1 MVHTKSANGPSTSK
15 TVYSV
20 AIEGERTIGVLS
32 CSTAGPARAEALAKL
47 MELPLEDSTSG
58 TVDTRDYDKLDET
71 LGQKLKREGSTLEL
85 PRPPENCTINFESRS
100 DKGVFAIPASG
111 FGGMFPALVMIAVVI
126 PFVVP
131 LASSSFS
138 SKDPIGLV
146 LTALFLVP
154 VSLTSLKIVWDA
166 INPQVLEVSR
176 DALTLRRCGVSK
188 GTIGHI
194 FIKELEELNLVGSRL
209 AARSDKGNLSITL
222 PSDEEAKWVK
232 QVIEYILL
240 QMEK

>member
-1 MVHTKSANGPSTSK
+1 
-15 TVYSV
+15 
-20 AIEGERTIGVLS
+20 
-32 CSTAGPARAEALAKL
+32 
-47 MELPLEDSTSG
+47 
-58 TVDTRDYDKLDET
+58 
-71 LGQKLKREGSTLEL
+71 
-85 PRPPENCTINFESRS
+85 
-100 DKGVFAIPASG
+100 
-111 FGGMFPALVMIAVVI
+111 MIAVVI